1 MDTTKPIKSVHDIAL
16 VLPGGGAR
24 VAYQVG
30 VIKAL
35 ATLHRN
41 RGIQNPYRILCGTS
55 AGAINAAALATR
67 ADDFCLAADWLEEL
81 WLELS
86 PDSIYRSDWL
96 GVIGNAWSLVMS
108 LFNSG
113 VAVGKPV
120 GLLDNSP
127 LRGLLSNN
135 LDFSA
140 ISRNISNG
148 DLDALSVTAMNY
160 TEGVSMSFFQGGPE
174 HAGWQRWRRQGI
186 PTPIDI
192 SHVMA
197 STAIPT
203 IFPPQKIGR
212 HYYGDGALR
221 QLTPISPALHL
232 GANKVLIIPA
242 NGHRREYFKP
252 IRKIQSPAFGQ
263 IIGHLLN
270 SAFVDAI
277 ETDIERL
284 ERINQLIR
292 LMPEQDSFTEHQL
305 KPIDALVI
313 SPSEDIDS
321 LADEHVKHLPR
332 SIRTFMRRTGS
343 RYSGGVNIASYL
355 LFTRSFSEHLI
366 SLGYNDGMLQAEELK
381 EFIYGGHPVQGTEF
395 TGE

>member
-1 MDTTKPIKSVHDIAL
+1 MTETAAPAVHDVAL
-16 VLPGGGAR
+16 ILPGGGAR

-35 ATLHRN
+35 ATLHRKRN
-41 RGIQNPYRILCGTS
+41 TPNPYRILCGTS
-55 AGAINAAALATR
+55 AGAINAVGLASH
-67 ADDFCLAADWLEEL
+67 ADNFCEAADWLEKL
-81 WLELS
+81 WLDLN
-86 PDSIYRSDWL
+86 PDSIYRSDWM
-96 GVIGNAWSLVMS
+96 GVLHNAWRLTMS

-127 LRGLLSNN
+127 LRQLLENN
-135 LDFSA
+135 LDFPA
-140 ISRNISNG
+140 ISRNITNG
-148 DLDALSVTAMNY
+148 HLDALSVTAMNY

-203 IFPPQKIGR
+203 IFPPQRIGR

-232 GANKVLIIPA
+232 GADKVLIIPA
-242 NGHRREYFKP
+242 NGHRREYSKP
-252 IRKIQSPAFGQ
+252 IKRIHSPAFGQ

-270 SAFVDAI
+270 SAFVDSI

-292 LMPEQDSFTEHQL
+292 LMPTQGSFTEHQL

-321 LADEHVKHLPR
+321 LADDHVKHLPR
-332 SIRTFMRRTGS
+332 SIKAFMGRTGS
-343 RYSGGVNIASYL
+343 KYGGGVNIASYL
-355 LFTRSFSEHLI
+355 MFTHSFTDRMI
-366 SLGYNDGMLQAEELK
+366 TLGYNDAMLQADELK
-381 EFIYGGHPVQGTEF
+381 RFVYGDS
-395 TGE
+395 

>member
-1 MDTTKPIKSVHDIAL
+1 MTDKTPTHVVHDIGL

-35 ATLHRN
+35 ATFHKN
-41 RGIQNPYRILCGTS
+41 RDVQNPYRILCGTS
-55 AGAINAAALATR
+55 AGAINAVALATR
-67 ADDFCLAADWLEEL
+67 SNDFCEAAAWLEKL
-81 WLELS
+81 WMELS
-86 PDSIYRSDWL
+86 PDSIYRSDWP
-96 GVIGNAWSLVMS
+96 GVISNAWRLMLS
-108 LFNSG
+108 LFNAG
-113 VAVGKPV
+113 VAIGKPV
-120 GLLDNSP
+120 GLLDNAP
-127 LRGLLSNN
+127 LRQLLTNN
-135 LDFSA
+135 LDLPA
-140 ISRNISNG
+140 ISRNISSG
-148 DLDALSVTAMNY
+148 HLDALSVTAMNY

-192 SHVMA
+192 AHVMA

-203 IFPPQKIGR
+203 IFPPQRIGR
-212 HYYGDGALR
+212 NYYGDGALR

-232 GANKVLIIPA
+232 GADKVLIIPA
-242 NGHRREYFKP
+242 NGHRREYAKP
-252 IRKIQSPAFGQ
+252 VRRIHSPAFGQ

-270 SAFVDAI
+270 SAFVDSI

-292 LMPEQDSFTEHQL
+292 LMPEQGSFTDHQL

-321 LADEHVKHLPR
+321 LADDHIKHLPR
-332 SIRTFMRRTGS
+332 SIRTFMRRTGG
-343 RYSGGVNIASYL
+343 RYGGGVNIASYL
-355 LFTRSFSEHLI
+355 LFTHSFAERLI
-366 SLGYNDGMLQAEELK
+366 TLGYNDAMVQADELK
-381 EFIYGGHPVQGTEF
+381 RFIYGG
-395 TGE
+395 